1 MYGAA
6 KSNPAKVKK
15 AKAAREQV
23 TTYVAEILKNNVMIV
38 LPTVPG
44 IAPKI
49 DMSQAEADS
58 YRGKAMSLLSVSV
71 LAHTPQLSLPLATLD
86 GCPLGISIMGARG
99 TDEML
104 ISAAG
109 KIAAS

>member
-1 MYGAA
+1 
-6 KSNPAKVKK
+6 
-15 AKAAREQV
+15 
-23 TTYVAEILKNNVMIV
+23 MIV

-71 LAHTPQLSLPLATLD
+71 LARTPQLSLPLATLD
-86 GCPLGISIMGARG
+86 GCPLGISLMGAQG

-104 ISAAG
+104 ISAAE